1 MELKKY
7 PRTPHLSGS
16 KLQVGDEDLS
26 QISFSEL
33 DGKHLV
39 VEEKCDGANS
49 AISFDE
55 TGALYLQSR
64 GHYLTGGYRERHYNL
79 LKQWANV
86 HREAFYRVL
95 GNFNL
100 QDKTISGGCMQS
112 IVYIMMHCR
121 IIFWSLISGTERR
134 SAF

>member
-64 GHYLTGGYRERHYNL
+64 GHYLTGGYRERHYKTLQSRHL
-79 LKQWANV
+79 L
-86 HREAFYRVL
+86 
-95 GNFNL
+95 
-100 QDKTISGGCMQS
+100 
-112 IVYIMMHCR
+112 CR
-121 IIFWSLISGTERR
+121 ILLVMKFQRLPEQHQLS
-134 SAF
+134 